1 MQDNEGDVTTTALH
15 FVEALYAA
23 ATGRS
28 GYDEIFAPFD
38 DHLNARAR
46 ADKLTDPGWLDSLN
60 RHFERAAEVYELSIQ
75 AHADSPAAFVERFR
89 QPALIFDARLE
100 ILAQNAAFAA
110 LLDLKVGDRL
120 SDAAL
125 GDDAGSTLAEAPE
138 LLDKTVDQRRLL
150 IPVYLHDDAAPDLF
164 IAERMLPRAYAKA
177 RTAEY
182 VLICART
189 SWHPA
194 IAELLSTAFQLTDA
208 ELDLTRR
215 LLEGADLKQIAQS
228 RGRSLRT
235 VRTQMNS
242 VLGKTQSQDQ
252 KRLVRL
258 VAGLMQTGEVEPDH
272 PDSGPRA
279 RRIASSAITRHKS
292 RLASMK
298 LNDGRRLAYAE
309 YGDLE
314 GETVLMLQPTTT
326 PTQPEPVRKAMAQK
340 GLHVIAPYRPGSGL
354 SDTRSPKDGPQALAE
369 DYVQLLDALEIE
381 ACTLVGHCSGGLY
394 ALAAA
399 QRLGARARRAVMLDV
414 GAPVVSVSE
423 LIRLPSAPRRT
434 FLPARLFPQALIAPH
449 RMVAADFNK
458 DEAGEQRTVEY
469 FFEGS
474 PKEQERV
481 RTDSYFYSVTRD
493 NIAYSFEN
501 VPRLVEDVCRWVSNW
516 ESLITDAKL
525 PVHFIHGS
533 ENTIF
538 PVGKLEAFV
547 RKHNHTTLTVVDGEG
562 QLLLYAAPDQV
573 AQAIAE

>member
-1 MQDNEGDVTTTALH
+1 MRDNEGDVTTTALH

-125 GDDAGSTLAEAPE
+125 GDDVGSTLVEAPE

-182 VLICART
+182 VLICARS

-242 VLGKTQSQDQ
+242 VLSKTQSQDQ

-354 SDTRSPKDGPQALAE
+354 G
-369 DYVQLLDALEIE
+369 DA
-381 ACTLVGHCSGGLY
+381 
-394 ALAAA
+394 
-399 QRLGARARRAVMLDV
+399 R
-414 GAPVVSVSE
+414 
-423 LIRLPSAPRRT
+423 
-434 FLPARLFPQALIAPH
+434 
-449 RMVAADFNK
+449 
-458 DEAGEQRTVEY
+458 
-469 FFEGS
+469 
-474 PKEQERV
+474 
-481 RTDSYFYSVTRD
+481 
-493 NIAYSFEN
+493 
-501 VPRLVEDVCRWVSNW
+501 
-516 ESLITDAKL
+516 
-525 PVHFIHGS
+525 
-533 ENTIF
+533 
-538 PVGKLEAFV
+538 
-547 RKHNHTTLTVVDGEG
+547 
-562 QLLLYAAPDQV
+562 
-573 AQAIAE
+573 